1 MLHVPIRDT
10 GCVSNTL
17 EGLPPDVLPELRR
30 RLPELP
36 WDHVRETH
44 GAFHHVLLL
53 PPSAALRV
61 RTGTGHEAAIR
72 REHDTAAALSAA
84 DLPVPRPLLD
94 PVHTAEW
101 SAMVVEFVDGTSH
114 EPRSWAEDRVGV
126 LPLLEA
132 WAASEAKHPE
142 LAASLPAT
150 RAWCGGESWRMLV
163 EEMTAVDPEVQ
174 DAARSR
180 VDTVLEL
187 EASAERSPVHGDLGM
202 HNILWRRDGSV
213 VLIDTDHAAWA
224 DRSIDIAPLLTVYG
238 RDALAVDLPGEVLDR
253 AAAHRRVLSLQVAA
267 GAELRGDEKLR
278 DHALA
283 NFARRV
289 RSGDPQW

>member
-1 MLHVPIRDT
+1 MP
-10 GCVSNTL
+10 NTL
-17 EGLPPDVLPELRR
+17 EGLPPDVQPELRR

-61 RTGTGHEAAIR
+61 RTGPGHEAAIR

-84 DLPVPRPLLD
+84 DLPVARPLLD

-101 SAMVVEFVDGTSH
+101 SVMVAELVDGHSR
-114 EPRSWAEDRVGV
+114 EPRTWSEDRIGVLTMLESWA
-126 LPLLEA
+126 
-132 WAASEAKHPE
+132 AAVTEHPE
-142 LAASLPAT
+142 LAVSLPSA
-150 RAWCGGESWRMLV
+150 RAWCGGDLWPMLV
-163 EEMTAVDPEVQ
+163 EEMTAADPEVQ
-174 DAARSR
+174 EGARAR
-180 VDTVLEL
+180 MDTVLEF
-187 EASAERSPVHGDLGM
+187 EASAERSAVHGDLGM
-202 HNILWRRDGSV
+202 HNILWKRDGAA

-224 DRSIDIAPLLTVYG
+224 DRAIDIAPLLSAYG
-238 RDALAVDLPGEVLDR
+238 RDALAADLPGEVLNR

-267 GAELRGDEKLR
+267 AAELRGDGKLR

-283 NFARRV
+283 NFARRI